1 MIESAPQELPVDGTL
16 VLDRPGTAWRIKTGE
31 VLLSAVRS
39 SHVGKDGTLL
49 GGVGRMGGV
58 AAGDT
63 VFGARFNSTDGE
75 WVLVAH
81 ASEGTTFEQLAFDGY
96 SPANRDAICARYV
109 RMLIDSIGIRT
120 PSPTRFLERGAL
132 ALESGDIVRARR
144 RVAFARV
151 TAGEVRYNG
160 VLPLTTGELVLF
172 TDHTW
177 LTTDSPAAVEPI
189 GRSGDIDT
197 SQRFD
202 ALGRVHALFGVLLEA
217 RELALDVERGRAITA
232 SLRHD
237 RSTLAR
243 GLDALTDVL
252 NQNVVHLDADAPPLV
267 RAAALVAHAGGTPL
281 VLASGHTYA
290 GVAGLY
296 AIANAANVRV
306 RMVELPARWWEA
318 ELEPFVAFRKSDAQP
333 VAVLAHGTPTSR
345 YAIVDPST
353 GSRIAIEATNA
364 GEIPGEVYTILR
376 PLPDRP
382 LTLRD
387 LIGFAFRGAERDV
400 LGTLALGLV
409 GGLLATTTPIA
420 IGLLF
425 DQIVPT
431 AERLQLG
438 LIVLGLAGFAVT
450 AAIAEFVRSMLVVRI
465 QARFG
470 TALQQ
475 ALMERL
481 VSLPAEFFRRFGVG
495 DLAQRVLG
503 IDQIEQYVSDVT
515 ISAALSGIFSLFSL
529 VLIFVYDPPIA
540 VLAVVIAAIALVV
553 LIAQAVIVA
562 RYSRVIAERS
572 GRVATDVLQMIDGIA
587 KLRVANAETRAFVR
601 WLDEFIE
608 QRRAIVGN
616 QRAMIGFNTFDRT
629 WPIAAGFAVI
639 AFVVFADAGTLNAGT
654 YLTVSAALGQFL
666 SALFGLGDAAAAT
679 AQTIPIYERA
689 KPVLDAVPERDASR
703 RDPGPLR
710 GGLTLAN
717 VVFRYVPTGSPT
729 LDGVT
734 FDVRPGQFIAIV
746 GPSGSGKSTLMRL
759 LLGFEKPEAG
769 TVCYDG
775 RDLASL
781 DLGAVRRQ
789 IGTVLQSSRLIPG
802 SIYENIA
809 AGRILTPDEAWDAAR
824 AVGIAPDIAAMPMQM
839 QTYLGGTGGGLSGG
853 QRQRLAIA
861 RAIATAPRLL
871 LFDEATSALDN
882 ATQAIVTATL
892 AELNATRIVIAHRLS
907 TIVGADSI
915 IVVEAGR
922 VVQQGTYD
930 ELMAQDGLFAE
941 LARRQVL

>member
-1 MIESAPQELPVDGTL
+1 MIENVAPQFSAAGSV
-16 VLDRPGTAWRIKTGE
+16 VLDRPVTAWRIVSGE
-31 VLLSAVRS
+31 VLLSAVRRAQI
-39 SHVGKDGTLL
+39 GEDGSVHGSVVRI
-49 GGVGRMGGV
+49 GGIS
-58 AAGDT
+58 AGDAL
-63 VFGARFNSTDGE
+63 FGGNFHAIDGE

-81 ASEGTTFEQLAFDGY
+81 GSDGTTFEPLDFEGF
-96 SPANRDAICARYV
+96 SPVNRDAICSRYV
-109 RMLIDSIGIRT
+109 RFLIDSIGMRV
-120 PSPTRFLERGAL
+120 PSPTKYLEREPL
-132 ALESGDIVRARR
+132 PLESGDVARARR
-144 RVAFARV
+144 RVAFAR
-151 TAGEVRYNG
+151 AASGDIRYNG
-160 VLPLTTGELVLF
+160 VVPVAPGEIMML

-177 LTTDSPAAVEPI
+177 VTSEAGGVVDPA
-189 GRSGDIDT
+189 GRSGDIET
-197 SQRFD
+197 AERFE
-202 ALGRVHALFGVLLEA
+202 ALDRVHALFGALLEG
-217 RELALDVERGRAITA
+217 REQALDAQRAGAITE
-232 SLRHD
+232 SLQHD

-243 GLDALTDVL
+243 GLDALTSVL
-252 NQNVVHLDADAPPLV
+252 KADVVHLDADVGPLV
-267 RAAALVAHAGGTPL
+267 RAAALVAHAEGTPL
-281 VLASGHTYA
+281 SVPSGHTYS
-290 GVAGLY
+290 GLAGLY
-296 AIANAANVRV
+296 TLANAANVRV
-306 RMVELPARWWEA
+306 RMMELPARWWER
-318 ELEPFVAFRKSDAQP
+318 ELDPFLAFRKSDAQP
-333 VAVLAHGTPTSR
+333 VAVLAHRAGSSR
-345 YAIVDPST
+345 YVVVDPLT
-353 GSRIAIEATNA
+353 GSRQAVDDAVA
-364 GEIPGEVYTILR
+364 ADIPGEVYTIIR

-382 LTLRD
+382 LQLRD
-387 LIGFAFRGAERDV
+387 LVGFAFRGAGRDIV
-400 LGTLALGLV
+400 GTLALGLV

-425 DQIVPT
+425 DQIVPS
-431 AERLQLG
+431 AERFQLG
-438 LIVLGLAGFAVT
+438 LIVLGLLAFAVT
-450 AAIAEFVRSMLVVRI
+450 TAIAEFVRSMLVVRI

-470 TALQQ
+470 AALQQ

-481 VSLPAEFFRRFGVG
+481 ISLPAEFFRRFGVG

-540 VLAVVIAAIALVV
+540 VIAVGIAVVALSV
-553 LIAQAVIVA
+553 LVAEAMIVA
-562 RYSRVIAERS
+562 RYARVIADRS

-616 QRAMIGFNTFDRT
+616 QRAMIPFTTFGRT
-629 WPIAAGFAVI
+629 WPIVAGFAVI
-639 AFVVFADAGTLNAGT
+639 AYIVFFHGGTLNAGT

-666 SALFGLGDAAAAT
+666 SALFGLGDAASAT

-689 KPVLDAVPERDASR
+689 KPFLEAIPERAANR
-703 RDPGPLR
+703 HDPGPLR
-710 GGLTLAN
+710 GGLSLKN
-717 VVFRYVPTGSPT
+717 VVFRYVATGAPT
-729 LDGVT
+729 LDHVS
-734 FDVRPGQFIAIV
+734 FDVQPGQFVAIV

-759 LLGFEKPEAG
+759 LLGFEQPEAG
-769 TVCYDG
+769 TISYDG

-824 AVGIAPDIAAMPMQM
+824 AVGIAGDIAAMPMQM

-907 TIVGADSI
+907 TIAGADTI
-915 IVVEAGR
+915 VVVEAGH
-922 VVQQGTYD
+922 VVQQGSYD